1 MRKGKTMKILLN
13 RSHGALNL
21 SKAACHEL
29 GLPWDDAKSGS
40 YLSSQ
45 GALTNAALGID
56 SPDPTACRY
65 DPRVIAA
72 IEKIGLEASAGRDA
86 ELLIV
91 EIPEGIDWEIWDY
104 DGKESVHEKHRF
116 WPAERDFLVILRN
129 EQT

>member
-1 MRKGKTMKILLN
+1 MKILLN

-21 SKAACHEL
+21 SRAASLEL
-29 GLPWDDAKSGS
+29 GLPWDDAETS
-40 YLSSQ
+40 YLSSN

-72 IEKIGLEASAGRDA
+72 VEKIGLEESAGRYV

-91 EIPEGIDWEIWDY
+91 EIPDDIEWEIWDY
-104 DGKESVHEKHRF
+104 DGKESIHEKHRF
-116 WPAERDFLVILRN
+116 WPAERDFLVIRRN
-129 EQT
+129 EET